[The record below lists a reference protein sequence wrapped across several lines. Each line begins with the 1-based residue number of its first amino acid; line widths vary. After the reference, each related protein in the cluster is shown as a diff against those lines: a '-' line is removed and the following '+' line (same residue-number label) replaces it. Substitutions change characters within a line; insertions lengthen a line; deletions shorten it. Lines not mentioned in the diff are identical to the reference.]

1 MKKIILLF
9 VLVLCGIAAF
19 SQRKYPPQRS
29 HEEALND
36 EYCTGLFHTFQAQ
49 YFDMSATENANTS
62 AGYYNIIDWLKG
74 RVAGLQVYS
83 SISNVSIPYLRN
95 QRAVIYVDEVR
106 VGYDY
111 LSMLPV
117 SDIALIKVIKG
128 PASSVFGASGTIAVY
143 TFRGDDE
150 EEED

>member
-9 VLVLCGIAAF
+9 VIALCGIMAF
-19 SQRKYPPQRS
+19 GQRKYSPQASR
-29 HEEALND
+29 EKILND

-49 YFDMSATENANTS
+49 YFDMSSTENAN
-62 AGYYNIIDWLKG
+62 AAPGYFNIIDWLKG

-83 SISNVSIPYLRN
+83 TISNVSIPYLRN
-95 QRAVIYVDEVR
+95 QRASIYVNEMR
-106 VGYDY
+106 VSYDY

-117 SDIALIKVIKG
+117 SDIALVKVMKG
-128 PASSVFGASGTIAVY
+128 PFSSVLGSTGGTIAIY
-143 TFRGDDE
+143 TFKGDE